1 MANDGL
7 RGATAGRTL
16 SLGAA
21 LDQSAPLALLLQRLQ
36 ASRAHFERLRP
47 LLPEGLREAVQPGP
61 LDETGWTLLVPGG
74 PAAAKL
80 RQLLPTLQAALD
92 QGQASSLP
100 IRIRI
105 RGR

>member
-1 MANDGL
+1 MANHSA
-7 RGATAGRTL
+7 RGSPQRSAL

-21 LDQSAPLALLLQRLQ
+21 LDQSQPLTQLLQRLQ
-36 ASRAHFERLRP
+36 ASRARFDVVRP
-47 LLPEGLREAVQPGP
+47 LLPEALRDAVQPGP
-61 LDETGWTLLVPGG
+61 LDEAGWTLLVPGG

-80 RQLLPTLQAALD
+80 RHLVPDLQAALD
-92 QGQASSLP
+92 QQYSPALP

>member
-7 RGATAGRTL
+7 RRQAAVGTL

-21 LDQSAPLALLLQRLQ
+21 LDQSAPLATLLQRLQ
-36 ASRAHFERLRP
+36 ASRAHFERIRA
-47 LLPEGLREAVQPGP
+47 LLPEGLRDAVQPGP
-61 LDETGWTLLVPGG
+61 LDDTGWTLLVPGG

-80 RQLLPTLQAALD
+80 RQLLPDLQAALD
-92 QGQASSLP
+92 QGQAVSLP

>member
-1 MANDGL
+1 MANDKVPGPSQH
-7 RGATAGRTL
+7 TTL

-21 LDQSAPLALLLQRLQ
+21 LGQSQPLTQLLQRLQ
-36 ASRAHFERLRP
+36 ASRARFESVRP
-47 LLPEGLREAVQPGP
+47 LLPQALQAIVQPGP

-80 RQLLPTLQAALD
+80 RQLLPDLQAAMEP
-92 QGQASSLP
+92 QHGPGQT

>member
-1 MANDGL
+1 MANDKVPGS
-7 RGATAGRTL
+7 AQHPTL

-21 LDQSAPLALLLQRLQ
+21 LDQSQPLTQLLQRLQ
-36 ASRAHFERLRP
+36 ASRARFESVRS
-47 LLPEGLREAVQPGP
+47 LLPQALQTAVQPGP

-80 RQLLPTLQAALD
+80 RQLLPDLQAAMD
-92 QGQASSLP
+92 QQHGPSLP